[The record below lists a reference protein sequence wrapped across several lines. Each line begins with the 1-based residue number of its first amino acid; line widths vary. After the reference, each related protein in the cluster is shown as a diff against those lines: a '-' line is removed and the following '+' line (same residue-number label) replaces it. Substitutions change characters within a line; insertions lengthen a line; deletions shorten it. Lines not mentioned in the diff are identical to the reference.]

1 MKKIIGV
8 AAILLTLVISIIYRQ
23 LTGSLAKFSR
33 PKRSVPALVHEVREN
48 LLISSLMI
56 Q

>member
-8 AAILLTLVISIIYRQ
+8 AAILLTLALSIIYRQ
-23 LTGSLAKFSR
+23 LAGSLPKNGR
-33 PKRSVPALVHEVREN
+33 PGKSVPTVIHEVQEN
-48 LLISSLMI
+48 LLLASLAL

>member
-8 AAILLTLVISIIYRQ
+8 IAILLTLALSIIYRQ
-23 LTGSLAKFSR
+23 LTGSPSKICR
-33 PKRSVPALVHEVREN
+33 PKLSVPTVIHEVQEN
-48 LLISSLMI
+48 LLLASLTI